1 MARGNKNLVT
11 QERNLPANWEKQMAE
26 DAARAVKQ
34 EASVSV
40 GQFMSIRGGIL
51 QFQQTPVPGNKFQGV
66 ILASILENAY
76 YTQEFDPQNPSSPDC
91 YAFSDP
97 TLDPELQEKRMAPH
111 EQSPER
117 QSAACADCQWNKF
130 GTAEKGRGKACK
142 NGRRMALI
150 HVDDLKKNPKDW
162 TVAFLKIPPTSL
174 PGWASY
180 VRSISDMTGRPPYA
194 VATEVAVVPDT
205 KSQYKVT
212 FNLVKKIDDK
222 KALASCFTKHN
233 ELEKSI
239 GFPYQV
245 IEAPQQQQSTR
256 NRRQTAAAPNTAVR
270 KGGKKAKKS
279 AGRRDRP
286 AAAQRQAPPP
296 QAGGGSP
303 FGGGGRQRA
312 GSKF

>member
-1 MARGNKNLVT
+1 MAKAKMDLVT
-11 QERNLPANWEKQMAE
+11 QKKQLPANWEKQMAA
-26 DAARAVKQ
+26 DAQKAVKQ

-76 YTQEFDPQNPSSPDC
+76 YTEEFDPQNPSSPGC

-97 TLDPELQEKRMAPH
+97 DLDPEAQEKAMMPHADAPDK
-111 EQSPER
+111 QSEH
-117 QSAACADCQWNKF
+117 CVDCRWNKF
-130 GTAEKGRGKACK
+130 GSAEKGRGKACK
-142 NGRRMALI
+142 NGRRMSLI

-180 VRSISDMTGRPPYA
+180 VRSISDMAGRPPYA

-212 FNLVKKIDDK
+212 FGLVKKIDDK
-222 KALASCFTKHN
+222 KVLGACFQKHG

-245 IEAPQQQQSTR
+245 IEAP
-256 NRRQTAAAPNTAVR
+256 
-270 KGGKKAKKS
+270 AKTQ
-279 AGRRDRP
+279 RRP
-286 AAAQRQAPPP
+286 AAAAPERVKKGSKKKAAARQQRQAPPP
-296 QAGGGSP
+296 PQASASP
-303 FGGGGRQRA
+303 FGGGARSGAR
-312 GSKF
+312 SKF

>member
-1 MARGNKNLVT
+1 MAKAKTDLAT
-11 QERNLPANWEKQMAE
+11 QGKQLPANWEKQMAA
-26 DAARAVKQ
+26 DAERAVKQ

-66 ILASILENAY
+66 VLAAILENAY
-76 YTQEFDPQNPSSPDC
+76 YTEEFDPQNPSSPGC

-97 TLDPELQEKRMAPH
+97 TVDPEQQEKLMQPH
-111 EQSPER
+111 ELAPDRQSPTCGE
-117 QSAACADCQWNKF
+117 CQWNKF

-150 HVDDLKKNPKDW
+150 HVDDLKKDPKDW

-180 VRSISDMTGRPPYA
+180 VRSISDMAGRPPYA
-194 VATEVAVVPDT
+194 VVTEVAVVPDT

-212 FNLVKKIDDK
+212 FNLVKKVEDK
-222 KALASCFTKHN
+222 KALGACFMKHN
-233 ELEKSI
+233 ELDKSI

-245 IEAPQQQQSTR
+245 IEVPQ
-256 NRRQTAAAPNTAVR
+256 NGKKTAQPAARA
-270 KGGKKAKKS
+270 GKKAVKK
-279 AGRRDRP
+279 AKGG
-286 AAAQRQAPPP
+286 AAASRQAPQRQAPPP
-296 QAGGGSP
+296 ASGSP
-303 FGGGGRQRA
+303 FGGGAAKRA